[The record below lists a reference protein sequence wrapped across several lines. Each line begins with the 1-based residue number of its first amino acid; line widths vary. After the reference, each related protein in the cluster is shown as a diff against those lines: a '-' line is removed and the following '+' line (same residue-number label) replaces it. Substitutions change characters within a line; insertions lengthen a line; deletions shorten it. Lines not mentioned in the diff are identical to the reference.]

1 MVVRR
6 DTLTEVTCRS
16 VGVSSFARRVFVGLN
31 LLALILLSAPLGV
44 WAQAPGSGQES
55 PEPAPEETV
64 DAEYD
69 HESAPR
75 ARAVRVRTSFDVD
88 GRLDEP
94 VWAEVPPI
102 TEFIQED
109 PAEGEPGTERTEF
122 RVAYDD
128 DAIYIGA
135 MLYDRFPIMTRLA
148 RRDPGSGAF
157 DFITV
162 SLDSYHDHETIY
174 RFSVNPSG
182 TYGDAVSSSGGGGGG
197 NRGRGGGG
205 GGGRD
210 SSWDPVWDVATQIT
224 EAGWSAEMRIPF
236 SQLRFS
242 PEDKQVWGIE
252 IKRNIHRNQER
263 VAFPFTPT
271 LERGGASRFTHLD
284 GIEGIE
290 PGQRLELLPYVAA
303 RGEYL
308 QLGVPS
314 GINFSDPY
322 RSGSDYFAE
331 AGLDLKYR
339 LASNVTLDA
348 TVNPD
353 FGQVELDPSVINLT
367 AFETRFRERR
377 PFFVEGG
384 DIFRFGEGGTGGSTG
399 RPPQL
404 FYSRRI
410 GRSPSGS
417 APSEAVFADVASA
430 TTILGAAKVTG
441 RVGDGWSLG
450 LLEAVTSQETATY
463 VDADQAVDQAVVESA
478 ANYLVGRVR
487 RQISGG
493 ETRFG
498 VVGTAV
504 NRDLAGT
511 GMGGR
516 LHSAA
521 YSGGADFGHEWSNR
535 TYLITSIFT
544 ASYVQGDP
552 AAITR
557 SQRSSTRYYQRPDAN
572 HLGLDADATS
582 LAGYYAGLTIAKQA
596 GAFGARLAMAA
607 TSPGYEVNDLGFQSA
622 SDRLVIDTNFSYNHP
637 DPGRILRQWD
647 MRGSPDAVWNY
658 AGDRVWTEVNG
669 NFNWQFL
676 NYWGGGVRLAYNPRH
691 DDDRLTRGGPLARTP
706 SRLSGNV
713 NLRSD
718 GRRETLG
725 RLNYQW
731 AVGSDDS
738 WSRRVSFDL
747 TVNPSERLTIQVGPS
762 LSRGHTSAQYVSS
775 VADPLAAQTFGQRYV
790 FGGLDQ
796 TTVSIETRVNV
807 TFTAKL
813 SLQVYV
819 EPFIS
824 TGNYR
829 ELKEFERPGAFK
841 FLEYGTDIGTVS
853 QDPDGSYTIDPD
865 GTGPAAPFVVADQ
878 DFSYRSLIGNTVL
891 RWEWRPGSTLFLV
904 WQQRRISS
912 LSGDGVNGTDPWIG
926 GFGLGRDVGDMFA
939 TPADNIFV
947 IKMNYWLN
955 P

>member
-1 MVVRR
+1 MVVRPDTSTG
-6 DTLTEVTCRS
+6 DTLAEVACRT
-16 VGVSSFARRVFVGLN
+16 VGVSSFPLRIFLGLI
-31 LLALILLSAPLGV
+31 LLGLILLSTPLGT
-44 WAQAPGSGQES
+44 WAQGPGSGQGSAEA
-55 PEPAPEETV
+55 APEETV

-69 HESAPR
+69 HESAAR
-75 ARAVRVRTSFDVD
+75 ARAVRVRTSIEVD

-94 VWAEVPPI
+94 VWAEAPAI
-102 TEFIQED
+102 TDFIQED
-109 PAEGEPGTERTEF
+109 PAEGEPGTQRTEF

-135 MLYDRFPIMTRLA
+135 MLYDSFPVTTRLA
-148 RRDPGSGAF
+148 RRDMGSGDF
-157 DFITV
+157 DYITV
-162 SLDSYHDHETIY
+162 SFDSYHDHETAY
-174 RFSVNPSG
+174 QFLVNPSG
-182 TYGDAVSSSGGGGGG
+182 TTRDAVSSSGGGGGG
-197 NRGRGGGG
+197 GGAGGGG
-205 GGGRD
+205 T
-210 SSWDPVWDVATQIT
+210 SWDPVWDVATRIT
-224 EAGWSAEMRIPF
+224 EEGWSAEMRIPF

-242 PEDKQVWGIE
+242 PEDEQVWGIE

-263 VAFPFTPT
+263 VAYPFIPT

-290 PGQRLELLPYVAA
+290 PGRRLELLPYVAA

-308 QLGVPS
+308 QLEVPS
-314 GINFSDPY
+314 GINFSNPY
-322 RSGSDYFAE
+322 RSGSDYFGE

-348 TVNPD
+348 AVNPD
-353 FGQVELDPSVINLT
+353 FGQVEVDPSVINLT
-367 AFETRFRERR
+367 AFETRFQERR

-384 DIFRFGEGGTGGSTG
+384 DIFRVGEGGPGGSTG

-417 APSEAVFADVASA
+417 APSEAVFADVATA

-450 LLEAVTSQETATY
+450 LLEALTGQETATY
-463 VDADQAVDQAVVESA
+463 LEADQAVGEAVVEPA
-478 ANYLVGRVR
+478 TNYLAGRIR
-487 RQISGG
+487 RQVRGG

-498 VVGTAV
+498 VFGTAA
-504 NRDLAGT
+504 NRTLEGT
-511 GMGGR
+511 GMGDR

-521 YSGGADFGHEWSNR
+521 YSASADFAHEWGNR
-535 TYLITSIFT
+535 TYRISTMVSG
-544 ASYVQGDP
+544 SYLQGDP
-552 AAITR
+552 GAITR
-557 SQRSSTRYYQRPDAN
+557 TQSTSTRYFQRPDAD
-572 HLGLDADATS
+572 HLTLDPNATS
-582 LAGYYAGLTIAKQA
+582 LGGYYAMFDIAKQA
-596 GAFGARLAMAA
+596 GAFGAKLAMAA

-622 SDRLVIDTNFSYNHP
+622 SDRLIVDTNFSYNHP

-647 MRGSPDAVWNY
+647 VRGSPDAVWNY

-669 NFNWQFL
+669 NFNLQFL
-676 NYWGGGVRLAYNPRH
+676 NYWGVGARLGYNPRH
-691 DDDRLTRGGPLARTP
+691 DDDRLTRGGPLTRTP
-706 SRLSGNV
+706 SRLAGSLNV
-713 NLRSD
+713 RSD
-718 GRRETLG
+718 GRRETVG
-725 RLNYQW
+725 RLSYDW
-731 AVGSDDS
+731 AVESDDS
-738 WSRRVSFDL
+738 WNRSVSFDL
-747 TVNPSERLTIQVGPS
+747 TINPSERLTIQFGPS

-775 VADPLAAQTFGQRYV
+775 VEDPLAAQTFGRRYV

-807 TFTAKL
+807 TFTPRL

-824 TGNYR
+824 TGDYR
-829 ELKEFERPGAFK
+829 ELKEFERPGTFK
-841 FLEYGTDIGTVS
+841 FLEYGTEIGTVS
-853 QDPDGSYTIDPD
+853 QDPGGSYTIDPD

-878 DFSYRSLIGNTVL
+878 DFSYRSLIGNAVL

-912 LSGDGVNGTDPWIG
+912 LTGDGVNGTDPWIG
-926 GFGLGRDVGDMFA
+926 GFEAGRDVGDMFA
-939 TPADNIFV
+939 APADNIFV
-947 IKMNYWLN
+947 IKVNYWLN